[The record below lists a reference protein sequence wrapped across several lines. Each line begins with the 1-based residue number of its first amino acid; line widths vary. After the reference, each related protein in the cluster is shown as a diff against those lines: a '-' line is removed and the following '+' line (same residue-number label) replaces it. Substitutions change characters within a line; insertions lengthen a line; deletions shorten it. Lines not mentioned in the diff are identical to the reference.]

1 MQLHGFGAG
10 PMVQLLD
17 PKEGQRNRPS
27 FVMEVQDSNN
37 SIESTAKTNPGTY
50 DLRCFTVTVE
60 AATKEWHY
68 YFVARY
74 GLLVELRE
82 PALTIVGP
90 IAVALIEGERITKW
104 VRRRHSFI
112 GLEQTIFSYSPA

>member
-1 MQLHGFGAG
+1 
-10 PMVQLLD
+10 MVQLLD

-27 FVMEVQDSNN
+27 FVMEVLDSNN
-37 SIESTAKTNPGTY
+37 SIESTAKTNPDTY
-50 DLRCFTVTVE
+50 DQRCFTVAVE
-60 AATKEWHY
+60 AATKVWHY
-68 YFVARY
+68 CFVARY

-82 PALTIVGP
+82 PALTIVGL
-90 IAVALIEGERITKW
+90 IAVALIEGERIAKW